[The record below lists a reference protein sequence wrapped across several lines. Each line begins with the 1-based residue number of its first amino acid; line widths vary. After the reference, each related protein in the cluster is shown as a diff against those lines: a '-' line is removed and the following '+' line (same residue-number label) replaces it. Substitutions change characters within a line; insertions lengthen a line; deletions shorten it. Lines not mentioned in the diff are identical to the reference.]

1 MMIVSYL
8 KNNGNSLK
16 KRGCAKNDFYES
28 QYKTFHFKY
37 MMKRFQVKKSINFKN
52 NFRTC
57 LYLEKN
63 LRAHYS
69 FIYKAIKEMGNLESQ
84 SYSVLAAFNN
94 QNGGDSNL
102 RDLRSKSCSMQN
114 LNVKGK

>member
-1 MMIVSYL
+1 
-8 KNNGNSLK
+8 
-16 KRGCAKNDFYES
+16 
-28 QYKTFHFKY
+28 
-37 MMKRFQVKKSINFKN
+37 
-52 NFRTC
+52 
-57 LYLEKN
+57 
-63 LRAHYS
+63 
-69 FIYKAIKEMGNLESQ
+69 MGNLESQ